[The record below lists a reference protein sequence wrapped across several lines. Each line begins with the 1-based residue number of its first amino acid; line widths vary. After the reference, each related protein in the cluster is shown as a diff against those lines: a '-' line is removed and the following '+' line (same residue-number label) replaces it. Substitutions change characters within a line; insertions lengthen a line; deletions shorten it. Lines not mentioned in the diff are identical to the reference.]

1 MNTTTPLQH
10 PDAPQRVQLVDALR
24 GFALMGLF
32 LVHSVELFE
41 LYWQNPV
48 DSLVHDVIFFLFAGK
63 AYAIFAMLFG
73 ISFFIIMDRQAKK
86 GVDFRLRFTWRL
98 IILFA
103 LGTLNSMI
111 YSGEVLQVLA
121 GYGFFLILA
130 YRIPTKWLILLAVA
144 FLLTPNLIY
153 HYWAAMQ
160 NLPGAND
167 KPLSWV
173 LYEQAGTVWTT
184 GTLPEVLKFNVS
196 TGSLAKWFFFF
207 DGSRGFQLLG
217 LFLIGLVLGRVGFL
231 VHPIT
236 YTRLRKN
243 VLVFA
248 ILGAIIF
255 FSLQQ
260 YLNTADVK
268 ALWPEGGF
276 AKWYLD
282 ELVGGYFCLAFM
294 TILVLSFIALYQKKI
309 DQKQI
314 DQKQIGQKILGL
326 LAPVGRMSLTIYVSQ
341 SLCGVPFFYGYGLH
355 MYDKLSQAQALIIG
369 IVFFSLQVLFAH
381 WWLKRFHYGPLEWM
395 WRAATYLTVKIPFVK
410 K

>member
-10 PDAPQRVQLVDALR
+10 PETPQRVLLVDALR

-32 LVHSVELFE
+32 LVHSIELFE

-48 DSLVHDVIFFLFAGK
+48 DSKVHDVIFFLFAGK

-73 ISFFIIMDRQAKK
+73 ISFFIIMDRQAQK
-86 GVDFRLRFTWRL
+86 GVDFRLRFAWRL
-98 IILFA
+98 AILFA
-103 LGTLNSMI
+103 IGTLNSMV

-130 YRIPTKWLILLAVA
+130 YRIPNKWLIALALVC
-144 FLLTPNLIY
+144 LLTPHLIY

-167 KPLSWV
+167 KPYSWI
-173 LYEQAGTVWTT
+173 LYEQTAAVWTK
-184 GTLPEVLKFNVS
+184 GTLPEVLAFNVS
-196 TGSLAKWFFFF
+196 TGSLAKWYFFF
-207 DGSRGFQLLG
+207 DGARGFQLFG
-217 LFLIGLVLGRVGFL
+217 LFLIGLVLGRIGFL
-231 VHPIT
+231 VHPIKFT
-236 YTRLRKN
+236 HIRKT
-243 VLVFA
+243 LFVFA
-248 ILGAIIF
+248 ILGAIVF

-260 YLNTADVK
+260 YLNTPAVK

-282 ELVGGYFCLAFM
+282 EMVNGYFCVAFM
-294 TILVLSFIALYQKKI
+294 TILVLSFIAAYLKP
-309 DQKQI
+309 
-314 DQKQIGQKILGL
+314 IGQKILGV

-369 IVFFSLQVLFAH
+369 VVFFTLQVLFAH
-381 WWLKRFHYGPLEWM
+381 WWLKRFHYGPLEWC
-395 WRAATYLTVKIPFVK
+395 WRAATYLTVNVPFVK
-410 K
+410 REGSIAK

>member
-10 PDAPQRVQLVDALR
+10 PEAPQRVLLVDALR

-32 LVHSVELFE
+32 LVHSIELFE

-48 DSLVHDVIFFLFAGK
+48 ESKVHDVIFFLFAGK

-73 ISFFIIMDRQAKK
+73 ISFFIIMDKQAQK
-86 GVDFRLRFTWRL
+86 GVDFRLRFAWRL

-103 LGTLNSMI
+103 LGTLNSMV

-121 GYGFFLILA
+121 TYGFLLLLV
-130 YRIPTKWLILLAVA
+130 YRVPSKWLILLAVI

-153 HYWAAMQ
+153 HYWAATA

-167 KPLSWV
+167 KPLSWT
-173 LYEQAGTVWTT
+173 LYEHTGEVWTK
-184 GTLPEVLKFNVS
+184 GTLPEVLMFNLT

-207 DGSRGFQLLG
+207 DGSRGLQLAG
-217 LFLIGLVLGRVGFL
+217 LFLIGLVCGRTGFL
-231 VHPIT
+231 VHPIKF
-236 YTRLRKN
+236 TRLRKKLF
-243 VLVFA
+243 VCA
-248 ILGAIIF
+248 IFSAIIF
-255 FSLQQ
+255 FALQQ
-260 YLNTADVK
+260 YLNTPDVK
-268 ALWPEGGF
+268 TLWPKDSF

-282 ELVGGYFCLAFM
+282 ELVGGYFCLALM
-294 TILVLSFIALYQKKI
+294 AILVLSFIAFYLKH
-309 DQKQI
+309 
-314 DQKQIGQKILGL
+314 IGQKILAV

-355 MYDKLSQAQALIIG
+355 MYDKLSQAQALCIG
-369 IVFFSLQVLFAH
+369 IVFFTLQVLFAH
-381 WWLKRFHYGPLEWM
+381 WWLKRFHYGPLEWL
-395 WRAATYLTVKIPFVK
+395 WRAATYLTVDVPFVK